1 MGNCEKGMDNKELME
16 KLENM
21 DKKLNAIGNALLIF
35 ISVNGAKGAK
45 EIQRRQEKEG
55 NYSGID
61 DDLRDQIALINVC
74 DDLKKATE
82 EKKNTVD
89 EDILDDLVDRLIKTF
104 FS

>member
-1 MGNCEKGMDNKELME
+1 MGECKETTNKELLE
-16 KLENM
+16 KLEKM

-35 ISVNGAKGAK
+35 ISVNGKKGAK

-61 DDLRDQIALINVC
+61 DDLGDQIALINVC
-74 DDLKKATE
+74 DDLKKAME